1 MTKTYNKYKSYILYL
16 VMYAPLGFVC
26 PLIGQ
31 YLSSIGFSGTQV
43 GVVTSVGTLGAV
55 LGGLFWGK
63 IFANAKNRRLVV
75 SIMFLGAMFA
85 GLISTRIFIFILY
98 ALIYGTMYFFMGP
111 AHGLCD
117 TIVIEN
123 GENFAPIR
131 AMGAIGYAVACYFGG
146 LYSEKHG
153 LISIFFMFAIA
164 YFVSSFII
172 MTEKEPEH
180 HKEAKEKIKIAELF
194 SNRKYVKLLICSFF
208 IIGTTMA
215 NNTYFS
221 YLYKEAGGDLAGIG
235 LAFLLMAGSESI
247 FMALIPLFNKKLP
260 TEKLIIVGI
269 LAAVLRFAIYSF
281 GPSTGVLLGT
291 FFLQGIMDGILLV
304 EIVRYFEKIVE
315 PRMTSI
321 SVSTYYSLGNY
332 LSSILCNLVGGA
344 ILDIAGAKGV
354 YLFMMLMN
362 VVGLVLYISFG
373 LHKTNR

>member
-1 MTKTYNKYKSYILYL
+1 MGNLYGKYKSYILYL
-16 VMYAPLGFVC
+16 VMYTPLGFVC

-31 YLSSIGFSGTQV
+31 YCSSIGFSGTQV

-63 IFANAKNRRLVV
+63 RFANAKNRRLVV
-75 SIMFLGAMFA
+75 SIMFLGAMLA
-85 GLISTRIFIFILY
+85 GLVSTRILIFILY
-98 ALIYGTMYFFMGP
+98 ALIYGVMYFFMGP
-111 AHGLCD
+111 SHGLCD

-153 LISIFFMFAIA
+153 LISIFFMFAIG
-164 YFVSSFII
+164 YFVASLLV

-180 HKEAKEKIKIAELF
+180 HKEAREKIKIAELF
-194 SNRKYVKLLICSFF
+194 KNKKYVKLLICSFF
-208 IIGTTMA
+208 LIGTTMA

-235 LAFLLMAGSESI
+235 LSFLLMAGSESI
-247 FMALIPLFNKKLP
+247 FMALIPLFNRKLP
-260 TEKLIIVGI
+260 TEKLIVVGI
-269 LAAVLRFAIYSF
+269 IIAILRFGIYSF
-281 GPSTGVLLGT
+281 GPSIGVLLGT
-291 FFLQGIMDGILLV
+291 FFLQGAMNGILLV

-315 PRMTSI
+315 PRMASI

-332 LSSILCNLVGGA
+332 LSSILCNLAGGA
-344 ILDIAGAKGV
+344 ILDFAGAKGV
-354 YLFMMLMN
+354 YFFMMLMN
-362 VVGLVLYISFG
+362 TTGLILYILFG
-373 LHKTNR
+373 LNKTK